1 MPINTRHPAFDAI
14 QDDLKTVRDVLTGE
28 KSVKTAGDRYLPK
41 LGGQNTD
48 EYEAYKKRAAFYG
61 ACPRTLE
68 ALSGAVCRKPPVL
81 SGPEAFVKRY
91 SQDIT
96 GTGTTLASFVGEMVR
111 EMLSTGMEGI
121 LVEHNGTRPFLS
133 GYCAENVTNIL
144 PDGTVVL
151 SESKMVQDPNDHY
164 TLTAQVNYREILFHD
179 GAWWS
184 RVWEPNDKGKYEDP
198 GPETRLEFRK
208 TPLPVVPFV
217 LATLPAI
224 PMLPLAQA
232 NINHYLTSADLEN
245 GLHWGG
251 IFTPWISAG
260 GTLPEGTILKVGSSS
275 AWVLPQNSTVGMLE
289 VSGNALA
296 ALESRLK
303 GKEELMASLGARL
316 LMATKKTAETAE
328 TARINAGGEGATL
341 SMVVDALESAL
352 TKALKILAQ
361 WDGMANTDEVRIELN
376 RDFIDTSLTPEEIA
390 AYLATYQA
398 GGMSLDS
405 FLALLISGETLPAG
419 RTVEEE
425 KALIDAEGSGG
436 TEGGPISF
444 RPTPKKTKKT
454 ATIRKNTDGTTTVDM
469 TEE

>member
-1 MPINTRHPAFDAI
+1 MPINTRHPAFNAI

-28 KSVKTAGDRYLPK
+28 KAVKTAGDRYLPK

-48 EYEAYKKRAAFYG
+48 EYDAYKKRAAFYG

-151 SESKMVQDPNDHY
+151 SESKMVQDSNDPY

-184 RVWEPNDKGKYEDP
+184 RVWEPNYEKP

-232 NINHYLTSADLEN
+232 NISHYLTSADLEN

-251 IFTPWISAG
+251 IFTPWISSPLDSTDPKVVG
-260 GTLPEGTILKVGSSS
+260 GLKVGGG
-275 AWVLPQNSTVGMLE
+275 AWLLPPGSTVGMLE

-303 GKEELMASLGARL
+303 GKEELMAALGARL

-352 TKALKILAQ
+352 TKALKILAM

-376 RDFIDTSLTPEEIA
+376 RDFVDATLTPEEIA

-405 FLALLISGETLPAG
+405 FLALLISGEVLPAG
-419 RTVEEE
+419 RTVNDE
-425 KALIDAEGSGG
+425 KEKIDAEGA
-436 TEGGPISF
+436 GGPGGGPAPF
-444 RPTPKKTKKT
+444 GKAVPPVTK
-454 ATIRKNTDGTTTVDM
+454 
-469 TEE
+469 